1 MYLFLG
7 GDHINKNIKKT
18 ILAILSISL
27 ISSYIIIEKGVF
39 ALNLGIFTKLERK
52 ENEFKNLETEIQE
65 IVDKLNVVGLYI
77 YFFENNKIYY

>member
-7 GDHINKNIKKT
+7 GDHINKNTKND
-18 ILAILSISL
+18 ISYAKYIL

-52 ENEFKNLETEIQE
+52 ENEFKI
-65 IVDKLNVVGLYI
+65 
-77 YFFENNKIYY
+77 